1 MKGRSSDLLLL
12 LISLLIT
19 RFFLLPAFESYQR
32 TKQKIEELKDEME
45 LVKME
50 KKSIPAFIS
59 QIKEIKSILRNI
71 KYFDFSSITFDIL
84 QKEKLNSKLVCVEE
98 RDCFVL
104 EEVSLIAE
112 TSYFPYFLFMFL
124 EMRKINF
131 AVSPEELKISR
142 LKGREKNK
150 LVIHGRFK
158 MMYHHR

>member
-1 MKGRSSDLLLL
+1 MKVRAFDLLLI

-19 RFFLLPAFESYQR
+19 RFLLLPAFERYQG
-32 TKQKIEELKDEME
+32 TKREIEELKDEME
-45 LVKME
+45 FVNME
-50 KKSIPAFIS
+50 RKNIPSLIS
-59 QIKEIKSILRNI
+59 QIKEIKSMLKNI
-71 KYFDFSSITFDIL
+71 KYFDFSSNSFDIL

-104 EEVSLIAE
+104 EEISLVAE
-112 TSYFPYFLFMFL
+112 TSHFPSFLFMFL

-142 LKGREKNK
+142 LKGKDGNK
-150 LVIHGRFK
+150 LFIHGRFN